1 MDSPERLW
9 SWMIFL
15 PRHFLAQKISKK
27 FMKILKFQFP
37 HQLFPISNCY
47 LLTFISWKSHNFFFH
62 FSHDSCETETKKRK
76 LDEVT
81 SGTPVLV
88 LPTGIVPC
96 NSHIR
101 QMIKIVKPYIWHL
114 VEDANLVKINY
125 FLLFLSSLESW
136 YLISCY
142 CF

>member
-1 MDSPERLW
+1 M
-9 SWMIFL
+9 FL
-15 PRHFLAQKISKK
+15 TL
-27 FMKILKFQFP
+27 ILLVENPK
-37 HQLFPISNCY
+37 
-47 LLTFISWKSHNFFFH
+47 TFFSH

-88 LPTGIVPC
+88 LPTGMVPC

-114 VEDANLVKINY
+114 VEDANLVKNS
-125 FLLFLSSLESW
+125 LFFSLH
-136 YLISCY
+136 L
-142 CF
+142 